1 MIGMIEELAEMKHEM
16 ASKYVEFLTN
26 GVYINKNITDS
37 THEELIFSNKKI
49 AENDMFDVIEER
61 KLKKY
66 KITFSTNELLANK
79 KKILFNVVK

>member
-1 MIGMIEELAEMKHEM
+1 M
-16 ASKYVEFLTN
+16 
-26 GVYINKNITDS
+26 
-37 THEELIFSNKKI
+37 IFSNKKI
-49 AENDMFDVIEER
+49 AENDKFDVIEER